1 MLSDHNILKLEI
13 NNIRKFGK
21 STNICKLN
29 NTLVN
34 NFGQRRNHKRNHNI
48 FQLYKNEK
56 KISLVQLKQCTQ
68 GFITLNAHI
77 RKEEKSQINN
87 ASFHHKKVRGKKE
100 QRDPQ
105 VSKRNNIINI
115 RMEINTNQK
124 NYGEKANKTNIGSL
138 KISTK
143 LLHY

>member
-21 STNICKLN
+21 STNIFKLN
-29 NTLVN
+29 NTLPN
-34 NFGQRRNHKRNHNI
+34 NFGQRRNHKRNRNI

-56 KISLVQLKQCTQ
+56 KISSVQLKQCTQ

-87 ASFHHKKVRGKKE
+87 PSFHHKKIREKK
-100 QRDPQ
+100 
-105 VSKRNNIINI
+105 SKGIP
-115 RMEINTNQK
+115 K
-124 NYGEKANKTNIGSL
+124 
-138 KISTK
+138 
-143 LLHY
+143 